1 MTVYFARSV
10 VCAATAFAPS
20 CSALCI
26 NVSDWKD
33 IVAISAG
40 KFHTVGLKADGTVVA
55 VGWNKNGQR
64 NVSGWRN
71 IILPTKP

>member
-26 NVSDWKD
+26 IEKYMTTSE
-33 IVAISAG
+33 
-40 KFHTVGLKADGTVVA
+40 GLLVLGV
-55 VGWNKNGQR
+55 
-64 NVSGWRN
+64 
-71 IILPTKP
+71 L